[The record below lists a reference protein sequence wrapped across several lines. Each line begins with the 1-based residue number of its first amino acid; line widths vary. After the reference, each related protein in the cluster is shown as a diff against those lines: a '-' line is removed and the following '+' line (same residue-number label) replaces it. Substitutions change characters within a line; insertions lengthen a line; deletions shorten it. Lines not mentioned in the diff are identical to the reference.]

1 MSKVDDKPKK
11 FTREHTNAEGK
22 LISRWHYDLDKFPN
36 GPILCE
42 NFDLPTKERKSKPK
56 I

>member
-1 MSKVDDKPKK
+1 MKNEDTPKK
-11 FTREHTNAEGK
+11 FIREFVDDNKKVIA
-22 LISRWHYDLDKFPN
+22 RWHYNLDKFPN

-42 NFDLPTKERKSKPK
+42 NFDLPPKDKKNKPK